1 MGLGGYFLGGVKGT
15 SQQNDERFLV
25 QYGHSTVWPVS
36 VSRPVAPARILLKMT
51 ERSEVLFIGG
61 RAGVGKTSVAF
72 ELHEH
77 LYAAQIEHCVIE
89 GDNLDLAYPRPWE
102 HNLAE
107 RNLAD
112 MWRNYRALGY
122 RRLIY
127 TNTVSV
133 LQTEVLTAAM
143 GDNPI
148 VKAVLL
154 RASDDTAATRLGGRE
169 TATTLELYLDKS
181 RERAAELEQQTPS
194 WVWRINT
201 DHKDV
206 SAVAGEIL
214 GLLDWT

>member
-1 MGLGGYFLGGVKGT
+1 MNE
-15 SQQNDERFLV
+15 Q
-25 QYGHSTVWPVS
+25 
-36 VSRPVAPARILLKMT
+36 
-51 ERSEVLFIGG
+51 SEVLFIGG

-107 RNLAD
+107 KNLAD

-143 GDNPI
+143 GDDPL

-154 RASDDTAATRLGGRE
+154 RASDDTAVTRLERRE
-169 TATTLELYLDKS
+169 TATTLELYLGKS
-181 RERAAELEQQTPS
+181 RLRAAQLEQQTPT

-201 DHKDV
+201 DGKDV
-206 SAVAGEIL
+206 PVVASEIL
-214 GLLDWT
+214 DLLGWT